1 MKHFNVIIEDC
12 IQFKPYDI
20 IPYLI
25 ECYKEKKDKPKTFE
39 EFKEAIKSWGMYQWW
54 SRCEYEIVLQS
65 WPTGHLEKKIDVYQ
79 QLMMNI
85 DIVTEIVME
94 EVKHDGHN

>member
-1 MKHFNVIIEDC
+1 MKHFNVIIESSN
-12 IQFKPYDI
+12 QFKPYDI

-25 ECYKEKKDKPKTFE
+25 ECYKKQKDKPKTFE
-39 EFKEAIKSWGMYQWW
+39 EFKKFIKSCGMYRWW

-65 WPTGHLEKKIDVYQ
+65 WPTGRLEQKIDVYQ

-85 DIVTEIVME
+85 DLVVEIVMD
-94 EVKHDGHN
+94 EVKNDK